1 MGPITFSNVCKILNI
16 VAGALCSDVSM
27 FLITPPPGSNL
38 KKEII
43 CYANR
48 IFMSFS
54 PRSSVNFYCATLNEH
69 ALTCYATVFVM

>member
-38 KKEII
+38 KKEI
-43 CYANR
+43 
-48 IFMSFS
+48 MSFS

>member
-54 PRSSVNFYCATLNEH
+54 
-69 ALTCYATVFVM
+69 